1 MHPKNN
7 HVRLRIYIYIKKV
20 NEPGKLYCTGN
31 KCQILLLAF
40 SCESVAAVGIGVLK

>member
-1 MHPKNN
+1 MRPQNN

-40 SCESVAAVGIGVLK
+40 CESVAAVGMGALK